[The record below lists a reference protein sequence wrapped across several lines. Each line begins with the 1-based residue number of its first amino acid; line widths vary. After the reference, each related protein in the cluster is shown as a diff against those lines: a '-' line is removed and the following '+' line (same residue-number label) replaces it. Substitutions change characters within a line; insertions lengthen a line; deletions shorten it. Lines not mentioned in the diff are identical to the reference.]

1 MVRQG
6 HIFLS
11 FKFKTSSKFSVL
23 DLHNSWKVLILQ
35 LYMGT
40 RHEILNQIVYVGKQY
55 IPQGGRLLLYGSQ
68 ARGTATDSSDWD
80 LLIILDKPKIEKS
93 DYDNV
98 SFPFTALGWDIGQMI
113 SPVLYTKDEWN
124 NNSFTPFYKNIQQDA
139 IYLI

>member
-1 MVRQG
+1 
-6 HIFLS
+6 
-11 FKFKTSSKFSVL
+11 
-23 DLHNSWKVLILQ
+23 
-35 LYMGT
+35 MGT